1 MGASNRWVYE
11 SLALRSRV
19 LSPRACRRV
28 QVPVLVCSAG
38 RDTQVSLREQRLLA
52 ARLPQGRLLEFPDE
66 KHELY
71 NARNAGLA
79 AFLGAVLDFF
89 GLTAGYG
96 KEETK

>member
-1 MGASNRWVYE
+1 MTFCRTQHVGSPVGAF
-11 SLALRSRV
+11 LAAL
-19 LSPRACRRV
+19 LH
-28 QVPVLVCSAG
+28 VPGKQLWDGRLAG
-38 RDTQVSLREQRLLA
+38 LHPCLC

-71 NARNAGLA
+71 NAGNAGLA
-79 AFLGAVLDFF
+79 AFLGAVLEFF

>member
-1 MGASNRWVYE
+1 MG
-11 SLALRSRV
+11 
-19 LSPRACRRV
+19 
-28 QVPVLVCSAG
+28 
-38 RDTQVSLREQRLLA
+38 EQRLLA

-71 NARNAGLA
+71 NAGNAGLA
-79 AFLGAVLDFF
+79 AFLGAVLEFF

>member
-1 MGASNRWVYE
+1 MEGHAP
-11 SLALRSRV
+11 RV
-19 LSPRACRRV
+19 L
-28 QVPVLVCSAG
+28 LVHGLLNADSW
-38 RDTQVSLREQRLLA
+38 LRLLA

-71 NARNAGLA
+71 NAGNAGLA

-96 KEETK
+96 KGETK

>member
-1 MGASNRWVYE
+1 
-11 SLALRSRV
+11 
-19 LSPRACRRV
+19 
-28 QVPVLVCSAG
+28 
-38 RDTQVSLREQRLLA
+38 LA

-71 NARNAGLA
+71 NAGNAGLA

>member
-38 RDTQVSLREQRLLA
+38 RDTQVSLRSSACWPRA
-52 ARLPQGRLLEFPDE
+52 CRRGGCWNSPT
-66 KHELY
+66 KSYELY
-71 NARNAGLA
+71 NAGNAGLA
-79 AFLGAVLDFF
+79 AFLGAVLEFF